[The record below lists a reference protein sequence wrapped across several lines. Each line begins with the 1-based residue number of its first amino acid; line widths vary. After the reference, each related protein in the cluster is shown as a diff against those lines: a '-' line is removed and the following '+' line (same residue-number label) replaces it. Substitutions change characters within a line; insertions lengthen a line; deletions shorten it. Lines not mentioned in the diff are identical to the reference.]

1 MQASELDG
9 AGALAERLLRAVGE
23 REVAPAM
30 SGASTSNRQRAFV
43 LFLRAY
49 DEARRMVTFLRWRED
64 DVDTITPSLY
74 AGRQRSK
81 RRKGQGK
88 PDTAP
93 TGDEDA
99 TNEQAAGSSS
109 TSGPSSTPAASSM
122 PEGDLPIA

>member
-1 MQASELDG
+1 
-9 AGALAERLLRAVGE
+9 
-23 REVAPAM
+23 
-30 SGASTSNRQRAFV
+30 
-43 LFLRAY
+43 
-49 DEARRMVTFLRWRED
+49 MVTFLRWRED